1 MKVTGTTHYA
11 LVYVLKLNKAT
22 AKLERSEDPVD
33 FIRVD
38 NGICCALDYARRKH
52 DLGPTERA
60 ILEPIDAVKRR
71 RLEDLMRSRSLS
83 FDVAWRQISG
93 R

>member
-1 MKVTGTTHYA
+1 MKITGTTHYA
-11 LVYVLKLNKAT
+11 LVYVLTLNKAT
-22 AKLERSEDPVD
+22 AKLERSADPID
-33 FIRVD
+33 FIRV
-38 NGICCALDYARRKH
+38 NEGVCAAIDYARKKH

-60 ILEPIDAVKRR
+60 ILEPIDAAKRC

-83 FDVAWRQISG
+83 YVVAWRQISG